1 MKIGLAQRKGSPV
14 ILVKVSTEGNCV
26 FLKTLSTINLLVN
39 INIKILFFFFS
50 FCVKGKKGS
59 DELKG
64 VSYSEVRLPGF
75 KSQTLYLPN

>member
-39 INIKILFFFFS
+39 INIKILFFFSHF
-50 FCVKGKKGS
+50 V
-59 DELKG
+59 LKERK
-64 VSYSEVRLPGF
+64 VVM
-75 KSQTLYLPN
+75 N